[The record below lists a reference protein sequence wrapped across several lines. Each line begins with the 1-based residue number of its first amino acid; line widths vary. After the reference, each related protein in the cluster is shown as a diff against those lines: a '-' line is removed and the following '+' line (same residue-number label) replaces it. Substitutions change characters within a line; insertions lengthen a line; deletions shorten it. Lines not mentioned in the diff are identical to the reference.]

1 MLRSRD
7 VRNHHCSS
15 CCLTDKRRRRTLY
28 TSLSRS
34 TTVCHTPTSEPLYQG
49 SPHSPSLPTTGFALH
64 RTSGIESSPASSCH
78 ARLDRALPT
87 AMAAASGRAPSACA
101 LLLFLLLV
109 VGAAAAAAVVV
120 DANRGE
126 QEQLSAVSPSP
137 WRSPAPAPS
146 PVSFIGKTPPPSRTW
161 WMPYTLRFCVHV
173 LNPVT
178 NNDTAS
184 SSLRINRR
192 RLLQTAGARA
202 GRGARCRRGGTC
214 AGGRAGPAAPAATA
228 CRRAPPGTTTSA
240 PATPPSP
247 PAAAAPSA
255 LDVRMGEGG
264 RRARR
269 LSSCLVYRALAVY
282 YPM

>member
-34 TTVCHTPTSEPLYQG
+34 TTVCHTPTPTSEPLYQG
-49 SPHSPSLPTTGFALH
+49 KCCWACIAPYLWH
-64 RTSGIESSPASSCH
+64 RESSPASSCH

-101 LLLFLLLV
+101 LLLLFLLLV
-109 VGAAAAAAVVV
+109 VGAAAAAVIVV

-126 QEQLSAVSPSP
+126 QEQDWDWEQLSAASPSP
-137 WRSPAPAPS
+137 WSPAPAPAPS

-173 LNPVT
+173 LN
-178 NNDTAS
+178 D
-184 SSLRINRR
+184 
-192 RLLQTAGARA
+192 
-202 GRGARCRRGGTC
+202 
-214 AGGRAGPAAPAATA
+214 
-228 CRRAPPGTTTSA
+228 
-240 PATPPSP
+240 
-247 PAAAAPSA
+247 
-255 LDVRMGEGG
+255 
-264 RRARR
+264 
-269 LSSCLVYRALAVY
+269 
-282 YPM
+282 